1 MKAAHTAIAAWAGLC
16 LAGLAATSVLTA
28 EPYADKPDSPYE
40 QATPTPTP
48 TATYTVDCRQIAD
61 DIERSRA
68 EADRQV
74 QEGFSGNVT
83 FREIAVPEECAGV
96 LEARGLKSD

>member
-28 EPYADKPDSPYE
+28 EPYAQKPDSPYE

-48 TATYTVDCRQIAD
+48 AATHTVDCRQIAD
-61 DIERSRA
+61 DIERARA

-74 QEGFSGNVT
+74 REGFSGNITVT
-83 FREIAVPEECAGV
+83 TSVVPEECAGV
-96 LEARGLKSD
+96 LEDRGLKGD